1 MQSSSNG
8 PQMSVKLLRQS
19 LAVVW
24 TIILGLLVVDIIVD
38 YKTHRTEITA
48 QFNSQINLLQPS
60 IAAAIV
66 VSETNAARQLL
77 VQLLT
82 DTRIYRAS
90 LTTPEGTSAVNAR
103 KQISETQQ
111 STTLEE
117 FRFEVPIAGSES
129 YWLTVNVDLTSVDD
143 SFVRR
148 SVAMTIITIL
158 AMTLISI
165 LLYLLYEQKL
175 SKPLR
180 YLLNQLSSRDSSS
193 LNPVKPLPKHDNDEI
208 DRWIEQTNRL
218 LDSLRK
224 AQLKQSEARAE
235 ASRLRRFD
243 ELTDLPNRQYFL
255 QQLKQR
261 LQLAKANKQNPAVL
275 LFGLDG
281 FSLVNSKYGTAIGD
295 KLLVAITQR
304 MRKHRGQS
312 HFLARLAGD
321 QFIILCEHFDQ
332 SYEAGQLAQSLL
344 HAISRPFGI
353 NEKQLQ
359 ISASVGIAIYPQ
371 DAKSADEMIE
381 HADQAMQQAK
391 AQGRNQ
397 FHYYLASIDAKVR
410 RRKAL
415 EDALRDA
422 PKTGQLSLLYQPKFN
437 IQETKICGAEA
448 LIRWNHPEFGMV
460 SPVEFIPIA
469 ESSSLI
475 IPIGAW
481 VLQNA
486 CKQLAIWQKMGH
498 EQFQVAV
505 NLSAIQL
512 RQPGILKSID
522 AAIREHNI
530 TPSNLVI
537 EITETAII
545 DDIQSSIDVLND
557 MHTLGVSIAMDDF
570 GTGYSSLNY
579 LKRLPL
585 HQIKIDKSFIDDV
598 GKFKKDDMILQSII
612 QLAHNLE
619 LKVVAEGVETYSQH
633 EFLAEHQCL
642 EGQGYFY
649 SPPLSSEDFQELIFD
664 NRFIETDQGNLSR

>member
-1 MQSSSNG
+1 
-8 PQMSVKLLRQS
+8 MSAKLLRQS

-24 TIILGLLVVDIIVD
+24 TIIIGLLIVDIIVD

-48 QFNSQINLLQPS
+48 QFNAQARLLQPS
-60 IAAAIV
+60 IASAINNNQTD
-66 VSETNAARQLL
+66 EARQLL
-77 VQLLT
+77 VQLLS
-82 DTRIYRAS
+82 DERVFRAR
-90 LTTPEGTSAVNAR
+90 LRTPDGRVAVNAR
-103 KQISETQQ
+103 KQS
-111 STTLEE
+111 SDNFMGNVLEE
-117 FRFEVPIAGSES
+117 YRFDIPVATGQLYGLVID
-129 YWLTVNVDLTSVDD
+129 VDLITVDE

-158 AMTLISI
+158 AMSLISI

-180 YLLNQLSSRDSSS
+180 YLLKQLAKRESSS
-193 LNPVKPLPKHDNDEI
+193 LNAIKPLPKHNNDEI

-218 LDSLRK
+218 LASVRK
-224 AQLKQSEARAE
+224 VHMKQSEARAE

-243 ELTDLPNRQYFL
+243 ELTDLPNRSYFL
-255 QQLKQR
+255 QQLSQR
-261 LQLAKANKQNPAVL
+261 VQIAKAQKQKPALL

-281 FSLVNSKYGTAIGD
+281 FSNVNSKYGTAIGD
-295 KLLVAITQR
+295 KLLVAVTQR

-312 HFLARLAGD
+312 QFLSRLSGD
-321 QFIILCEHFDQ
+321 QFVILCEHIEHN
-332 SYEAGQLAQSLL
+332 YEAGQLAQSIL

-371 DAKSADEMIE
+371 DAKSADELVE
-381 HADQAMQQAK
+381 NADQAMQQAK
-391 AQGRNQ
+391 SQGRNQ
-397 FHYYLASIDAKVR
+397 YQYYLASTDAKMR

-415 EDALRDA
+415 QDALRNA

-437 IQETKICGAEA
+437 ILETKVCGAEA
-448 LIRWNHPEFGMV
+448 LIRWNHPEYGMV
-460 SPVEFIPIA
+460 SPDEFIPIA

-481 VLQNA
+481 VIQHA
-486 CKQLAIWQKMGH
+486 CKQLARWQKMGH
-498 EQFQVAV
+498 ENFQVAV

-512 RQPGILKSID
+512 RQPGILNTIES
-522 AAIREHNI
+522 AMRENGI
-530 TPSNLVI
+530 TPANLVI

-612 QLAHNLE
+612 QLAHNLD

-633 EFLAEHQCL
+633 EFLASHQCL

-649 SPPLSSEDFQELIFD
+649 SPPLRSEEFQELIFE
-664 NRFIETDQGNLSR
+664 NRFIQTDQDHLRQ

>member
-1 MQSSSNG
+1 
-8 PQMSVKLLRQS
+8 MSAKLLRQS
-19 LAVVW
+19 LAVIW
-24 TIILGLLVVDIIVD
+24 TIIIGLLIVDIIVD
-38 YKTHRTEITA
+38 YKTHRTEINA
-48 QFNSQINLLQPS
+48 QFNAQTSLLQPS
-60 IAAAIV
+60 IATAISNNQT
-66 VSETNAARQLL
+66 SEARQLL
-77 VQLLT
+77 VQLLS
-82 DTRIYRAS
+82 DERVYRAR
-90 LTTPEGTSAVNAR
+90 LLTPEGKVAVNAR
-103 KQISETQQ
+103 KQTADSISA
-111 STTLEE
+111 TTSEQY
-117 FRFEVPIAGSES
+117 RFDVPVEGQNYGLVID
-129 YWLTVNVDLTSVDD
+129 VDLMSVDE

-180 YLLNQLSSRDSSS
+180 YLLRQLDQRESGN
-193 LNPVKPLPKHDNDEI
+193 LNAIKPLPKHDNDEI
-208 DRWIEQTNRL
+208 DHWIEQTNRL
-218 LDSLRK
+218 LETVR
-224 AQLKQSEARAE
+224 QVHMKQSEARAE

-243 ELTDLPNRQYFL
+243 ELTDLPNRSYFL

-261 LQLAKANKQNPAVL
+261 IQIAKSHKQQPALL

-281 FSLVNSKYGTAIGD
+281 FSNVNSKYGTAIGD
-295 KLLVAITQR
+295 KLLVAVTQR

-312 HFLARLAGD
+312 QFLSRLAGD
-321 QFIILCEHFDQ
+321 QFVILCEDIEH

-371 DAKSADEMIE
+371 DAKSADELIE

-391 AQGRNQ
+391 SQGRNQ
-397 FHYYLASIDAKVR
+397 YQYYLASTDAKMR

-415 EDALRDA
+415 QDALRNA

-437 IQETKICGAEA
+437 ILETKVCGAEA
-448 LIRWNHPEFGMV
+448 LIRWNHPEYGMV
-460 SPVEFIPIA
+460 SPDEFIPIA

-481 VLQNA
+481 VLQHA
-486 CKQLAIWQKMGH
+486 CKQLAKWQKMGH
-498 EQFQVAV
+498 ENFQVAV
-505 NLSAIQL
+505 NLSAVQL
-512 RQPGILKSID
+512 RQPGILNLIES
-522 AAIREHNI
+522 AIREYGI
-530 TPSNLVI
+530 TPANLVL

-612 QLAHNLE
+612 QLAHNLD

-633 EFLAEHQCL
+633 EFLASHQCL

-649 SPPLSSEDFQELIFD
+649 SPPLRSQEFQELIFD
-664 NRFIETDQGNLSR
+664 NRFITTDKDQQLIT